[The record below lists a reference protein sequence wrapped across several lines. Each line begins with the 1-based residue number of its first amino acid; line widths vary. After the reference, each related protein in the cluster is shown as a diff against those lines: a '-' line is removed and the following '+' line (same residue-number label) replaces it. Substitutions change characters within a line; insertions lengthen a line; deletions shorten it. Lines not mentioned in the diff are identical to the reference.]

1 MNLLKKRLYFCCFL
15 VNSAKYFKIIFF
27 SQNTSEPLFKTDS
40 IGWQKQSHSLL
51 SQRFKIAASLCFFL
65 ITNKNS
71 HTEVFYEKYVLKNF
85 AKFIGKDL
93 CWSFQHKQ

>member
-1 MNLLKKRLYFCCFL
+1 MNLLKKRLFLLLSCEFC
-15 VNSAKYFKIIFF
+15 KIFQNYFF
-27 SQNTSEPLFKTDS
+27 SQNTSEPLFKRDS

-71 HTEVFYEKYVLKNF
+71 HTEVFYEKDVLKNF
-85 AKFIGKDL
+85 AKFIEKDL
-93 CWSFQHKQ
+93 CWSFQHKR